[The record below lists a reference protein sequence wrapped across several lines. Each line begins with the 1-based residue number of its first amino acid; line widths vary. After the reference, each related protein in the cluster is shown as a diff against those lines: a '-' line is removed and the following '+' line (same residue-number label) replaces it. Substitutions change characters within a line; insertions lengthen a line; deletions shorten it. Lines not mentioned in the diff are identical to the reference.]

1 MLYFHIVPFALARV
15 EGHRIRTASGL
26 AKIAHSF
33 RLDPR
38 HHPITLSRRADLQS
52 RVFRNRF
59 AISFEE
65 LCHCSFPLTNT
76 MLELFPWGQVTS
88 ERDKSGVTKL
98 SHHAKKFLS
107 QCGKSRPVSTW
118 GQLLA
123 IILFFQAS
131 CSFSA
136 SPSSLVTK
144 KANIMAGDRRLR
156 QNGMIIALTLYD
168 MK

>member
-1 MLYFHIVPFALARV
+1 MPLFFPFDEYNAGAL
-15 EGHRIRTASGL
+15 S
-26 AKIAHSF
+26 
-33 RLDPR
+33 
-38 HHPITLSRRADLQS
+38 
-52 RVFRNRF
+52 
-59 AISFEE
+59 
-65 LCHCSFPLTNT
+65 
-76 MLELFPWGQVTS
+76 MGQVTS
-88 ERDKSGVTKL
+88 ERDKSGVTKRL
-98 SHHAKKFLS
+98 HHAKKFLS

-144 KANIMAGDRRLR
+144 KAATMAGDKRLR

>member
-1 MLYFHIVPFALARV
+1 MQEFRHTQYAPRPVPEDCTLTTGWICQEYHHVESARGSAV
-15 EGHRIRTASGL
+15 AR
-26 AKIAHSF
+26 
-33 RLDPR
+33 
-38 HHPITLSRRADLQS
+38 
-52 RVFRNRF
+52 FRNRF

-144 KANIMAGDRRLR
+144 KAATMAGDKRLR